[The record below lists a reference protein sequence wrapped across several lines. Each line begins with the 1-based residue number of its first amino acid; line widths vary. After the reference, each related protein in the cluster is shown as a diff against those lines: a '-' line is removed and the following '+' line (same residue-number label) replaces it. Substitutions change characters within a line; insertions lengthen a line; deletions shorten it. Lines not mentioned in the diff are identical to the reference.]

1 MLISS
6 SLGSALAFDPGRQA
20 PCGAIAM
27 CAPHS
32 PKSLKQYH
40 LLARLPGGDCL
51 LPDPL
56 LIPIHPWPAQ
66 VHPLAVSTQ
75 DGMR

>member
-1 MLISS
+1 
-6 SLGSALAFDPGRQA
+6 
-20 PCGAIAM
+20 M

-32 PKSLKQYH
+32 PKSAKQNR
-40 LLARLPGGDCL
+40 LLACLPARDCL
-51 LPDPL
+51 LPDL
-56 LIPIHPWPAQ
+56 ELIPIRPLPAQ